1 MANGII
7 IGTETEYGIISRR
20 PGGFDPLTNSILLVN
35 SFPVPYKDV
44 IWDYAEE
51 SPLFD
56 IRGFKVEGDM
66 DVPDEEENRSI
77 NRILPN
83 GGRLYVDAAHPEYST
98 PECVD
103 ALELVR
109 YESAGEQIV
118 ARSSE
123 EAGKVTSRELI
134 LYKNNID
141 SHGTSYG
148 YHENYLVS
156 RSIPFERIVDFL
168 TPFLVTRQIY
178 CGSGKVHLRGS
189 DPDHPFQIA
198 QRADLIEK
206 RVGLETMDRRPII
219 NTRDEPHA
227 DRERY
232 RRLHVI
238 VGDANMSQF
247 STYLKTGAMS
257 LVLGVLEEG
266 GEIGLELEDPVRA
279 IRRISMDP
287 ACRVRVKL
295 TDGRELTAVEIQ
307 REYLDRV
314 EGLYAGERRDRVTD
328 DLIRR
333 WGYVLDVL
341 ADDPMGLEHEV
352 DWVIKKS
359 LLERYMRRKGVS
371 WDDEKIS
378 LMDLQYHD
386 LSEEKG
392 LFRRLVRKGWV
403 EPLVPGEA
411 VTDAMADPPEG
422 TRAWFRGMCLKKYP
436 HRIFGGSWTS
446 ILFSMD
452 EKTIKRVPMMEPLRG
467 NRELTEDLFARSET
481 VEELLVNLGS

>member
-20 PGGFDPLTNSILLVN
+20 AGGFDPLTNSILLVN
-35 SFPVPYKDV
+35 SFPIPYKDV

-56 IRGFKVEGDM
+56 IRGFKVEGEM
-66 DVPDEEENRSI
+66 EVPDEEENRSI
-77 NRILPN
+77 NRLLPN

-98 PECVD
+98 PECAD

-109 YESAGEQIV
+109 YESAGERIV
-118 ARSSE
+118 LRGGE
-123 EAGKVTSRELI
+123 EASRVTGRELI
-134 LYKNNID
+134 LYKNNVD

-156 RSIPFERIVDFL
+156 RSIPFQTLADFMI
-168 TPFLVTRQIY
+168 PFLVTRQVY
-178 CGSGKVHLRGS
+178 CGSGKVHRRGS
-189 DPDHPFQIA
+189 DPERPFQIA
-198 QRADLIEK
+198 QRSDLIEK
-206 RVGLETMDRRPII
+206 RIGLETMDRRPII

-227 DRERY
+227 DRDRY

-238 VGDANMSQF
+238 VGDANMAQL
-247 STYLKTGAMS
+247 STYLKTGVTS
-257 LVLGVLEEG
+257 LVLGVLEAG
-266 GEIGLELEDPVRA
+266 GGAGIELEDPVRA

-287 ACRVRVKL
+287 SCRVRVKL
-295 TDGRELTAVEIQ
+295 TDGREWTAMEIQ

-314 EGLYAGERRDRVTD
+314 DGLCAGERRDRVTD

-333 WGYVLDVL
+333 WGAVLDAL
-341 ADDPMGLEHEV
+341 EDDPMRLEHEI

-359 LLERYMRRKGVS
+359 LLERYMRRRGVS
-371 WDDEKIS
+371 WDDDKVS

-386 LSEEKG
+386 LREDRG
-392 LFRRLVRKGWV
+392 LYRKLVRNGWV
-403 EPLVPGEA
+403 EPLLSEESVTEA
-411 VTDAMADPPEG
+411 LSAPPEG
-422 TRAWFRGMCLKKYP
+422 TRAWFRGMCLSKFP

-452 EKTIKRVPMMEPLRG
+452 EKNIKRVPMMDPLRG
-467 NRELTEDLFARSET
+467 SRELTEDLFARSET